1 MYTPTDTG
9 ISIQNCT
16 ISPSVNLTGVNTFL
30 GRPWKNYSTTV
41 LFNTMI
47 HNFIDPKG
55 WLPWVGTLAPDT
67 IFYFML
73 DF

>member
-1 MYTPTDTG
+1 M
-9 ISIQNCT
+9 
-16 ISPSVNLTGVNTFL
+16 GVNTFL

-47 HNFIDPKG
+47 NNFIDPKG
-55 WLPWVGTLAPDT
+55 WLPWVGTSAPDT